1 MSKLKPVLAGVL
13 AIASACAFATESKVE
28 HLNSGKGGFPFS
40 EAVRVDGML
49 YLSGQLGLQ
58 ADSGALVAGGIEPES
73 HQTMR
78 NIQAALERQGYGM
91 RDVVKC
97 TVFLADM
104 ADWPAF
110 NVIYKSYFDAARYPA
125 RSALGVSGLALNAKV
140 EVECMAAR

>member
-1 MSKLKPVLAGVL
+1 MSKLKLVLAGIL
-13 AIASACAFATESKVE
+13 AIGSASAFAAESKVE

-40 EAVRVDGML
+40 EAVRVDGAL

-58 ADSGALVAGGIEPES
+58 ADSGTLVAGGIEPES

-78 NIQAALERQGYGM
+78 NIQAALERHGYGL

-110 NVIYKSYFDAARYPA
+110 NVIYKSYFDTSRYPA